1 MRPHTESVPH
11 GITYSGISSTWER
24 QRWRTALESNLIT
37 LVDTQH
43 DNIGY
48 SAAAN
53 HHAATEIEVS
63 TGN

>member
-1 MRPHTESVPH
+1 M
-11 GITYSGISSTWER
+11 
-24 QRWRTALESNLIT
+24 ESNLIT

-48 SAAAN
+48 NAAAN

-63 TGN
+63 AGK